1 MRFHPSRNAVLRRR
15 AGRPLTGRE
24 ARRHAVRLLRNPA
37 GRKRDIAN
45 TSAMNGR
52 PVPRPCEPAATVRP
66 PPPHLRRRKNPC
78 RLIRFKKNG
87 AQILKERFNNG
98 RHVWWVAAPDGAQ
111 MELIEKASDGAAPQL
126 YPRQWRTGRRVIS
139 PGSPR

>member
-37 GRKRDIAN
+37 GRKRDIAS

-66 PPPHLRRRKNPC
+66 AATAPSPTEKSLPP
-78 RLIRFKKNG
+78 KNG
-87 AQILKERFNNG
+87 AQILEERLNNG
-98 RHVWWVAAPDGAQ
+98 RYVWWGAAPDAAQ
-111 MELIEKASDGAAPQL
+111 MELIEKASDGA
-126 YPRQWRTGRRVIS
+126 
-139 PGSPR
+139 